1 MDDRQEPRQILQ
13 RLPVGRERT
22 DAPHEVVRKGKTILY
37 HETASPSL
45 DSSVV
50 TVQRYGCFST
60 HLFPSRASDVQLTAG
75 VTSCR
80 PREGKTLVAANM
92 AAFFATE
99 SREDA
104 LIVDLS
110 FRRPRLHHIFGVP
123 GSPGIQESLRNDTVM
138 VYRTSIRHLWM
149 LPLGFSDYGP
159 MTFDRIVELR
169 DVLGALRS
177 RFRFIVLD
185 LPAALQAD
193 FPGMVSG
200 QLDGYFLVV
209 MKGRTKST
217 DVRHVL
223 QVLGENKVIGF
234 VMNRNRG

>member
-1 MDDRQEPRQILQ
+1 VNDDQDHRQLLKRIPIGSERDGAPR
-13 RLPVGRERT
+13 
-22 DAPHEVVRKGKTILY
+22 EVVRKGKTILY
-37 HETASPSL
+37 HETPSPSL

-50 TVQRYGCFST
+50 TVQRYGCFGA
-60 HLFPSRASDVQLTAG
+60 HLFPAKSAHVQLTAG

-99 SREDA
+99 AREDA

-123 GSPGIQESLRNDTVM
+123 SSPGIQESLRTDTVM

-169 DVLGALRS
+169 DTLNALKS

-200 QLDGYFLVV
+200 HLDGYFLVV

-223 QVLGENKVIGF
+223 QVLGEQKVLGF